1 MLRFDKATYLS
12 LLFKSILFESSSL
25 YESNVLLFPEFVD
38 IVSIL
43 YYAFTEFII
52 LLYRFL
58 VISFAHYKEY
68 IILWILFNTF
78 SEYSL
83 LLFLQEILVTFET
96 F

>member
-25 YESNVLLFPEFVD
+25 YESNVLLFPEFID

-52 LLYRFL
+52 LLCRFL